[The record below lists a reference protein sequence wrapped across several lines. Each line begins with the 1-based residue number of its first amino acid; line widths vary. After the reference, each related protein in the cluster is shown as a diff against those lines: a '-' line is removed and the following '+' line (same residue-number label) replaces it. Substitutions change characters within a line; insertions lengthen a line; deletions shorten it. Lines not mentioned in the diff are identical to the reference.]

1 MKRQLLTLL
10 LILLG
15 LGIMHASRLAGFRV
29 GRNGVVPVLK
39 TTQFSWQIQSEQ
51 NDIRQVAYYLRAAT
65 TKEGLNG
72 GPDML
77 WDSEKVMSADCRMIP
92 YQGRR
97 LPYSSTVYWQL
108 EVWLSNGE
116 HLKSPILE
124 FRIGEKIQSN
134 PTNFVKEKV
143 TWYETSTFLCDVDSI
158 NQFYEASDAINV
170 GEMAIK
176 YIADDQARTFEF
188 LRDMEAHQND
198 DGSLEYVQEAVIE
211 EVYSLYRCYADRHA
225 LMTFYPMMQRWML
238 YAQRNNI
245 GLSAEN
251 RDMMVEMAEAVGQQ
265 ADAQAYRRF
274 HTVDTVPEYEADRRL
289 MLWMFQSLAAIRQT
303 ETSLAFHELDM
314 RPEFPLGMNFVKAS
328 FNSPYGKIKSEWERI
343 PNANL
348 RPETQSQSSQE
359 GIIWEIE
366 LPANTSAQIHLP
378 KGMTILPNRE
388 LKNNNI
394 EQGSEGAHLRIG
406 SGKYKLTI
414 LYDNQ

>member
-1 MKRQLLTLL
+1 MRNLILTLL
-10 LILLG
+10 LSLLG
-15 LGIMHASRLAGFRV
+15 CTQLLSSTLTNLHV
-29 GRNGVVPVLK
+29 GRNGVRPILK
-39 TTQFSWQIQSEQ
+39 TTQFSWQIQSDQ
-51 NDIRQVAYYLRAAT
+51 QDIRQIAYYLRAAVSV
-65 TKEGLNG
+65 EGLKG
-72 GPDML
+72 GAEML
-77 WDSEKVMSADCRMIP
+77 WDSEKVMSADCLMIP

-97 LPYSSTVYWQL
+97 LPYASTIYWQL

-116 HLKSPILE
+116 VLTSPVQS
-124 FRIGEKIQSN
+124 FRTGDKVQN
-134 PTNFVKEKV
+134 ATQNFCMEQV
-143 TWYETSTFLCDVDSI
+143 TWDSSTFLCDVDSI

-170 GEMAIK
+170 GDMAIK
-176 YIADDQARTFEF
+176 YIADDQARAFEF
-188 LRDMEAHQND
+188 LRDNEAHQND

-289 MLWMFQSLAAIRQT
+289 MLWMFQDLAAIRQT
-303 ETSLAFHELDM
+303 ETSLGFHELYM
-314 RPEFPLGMNFVKAS
+314 RPEFPKGMNFVKAS
-328 FNSPYGKIKSEWERI
+328 FKSPYGLVRSEWERKSDPSRI
-343 PNANL
+343 EWNV
-348 RPETQSQSSQE
+348 
-359 GIIWEIE
+359 E

-378 KGMTILPNRE
+378 EGLKLLPDAT
-388 LKNNNI
+388 LQKCNI
-394 EQGSEGAHLRIG
+394 EQDAEGTHLRVG

-414 LYDNQ
+414 QYDNQRLTTPSLENT